1 VVSRSSHDGY
11 ARAARRST
19 ANDRGKRIGFAH
31 RSECRIV
38 PATMPRLELLCFDLD
53 DTLWHVEPVLV
64 RAERET
70 WQWLIGRVPDLA
82 RYCTAADVRAQ
93 RTTLL
98 RNRPEY
104 QHDLTALRR
113 DAMRHTLRAAGVAAD
128 EAARIAADAMEIFLE
143 LRCQVEFF
151 PGVLATLERLGER
164 YKLAAL
170 SNGNADLAR
179 TGAAA
184 LFDVV
189 LSAASVGR
197 AKPDPAMFQRA
208 LAEAGVAASRA
219 VHIGD
224 HPEHDVRAARAAGLH
239 AIWAN
244 PLALP
249 RPDGL
254 PADVPTL
261 EDFATLATLLLRLES
276 RLGGASPQG

>member
-1 VVSRSSHDGY
+1 M
-11 ARAARRST
+11 AR
-19 ANDRGKRIGFAH
+19 
-31 RSECRIV
+31 
-38 PATMPRLELLCFDLD
+38 LQLLCFDLD
-53 DTLWHVEPVLV
+53 DTLWHVEPVLL

-70 WQWLIGRVPDLA
+70 WQWLTGRVPDLA
-82 RYCTAADVRAQ
+82 RYCTAADVRAH
-93 RTTLL
+93 RTALL
-98 RNRPEY
+98 RSRPDY

-113 DAMRHTLRAAGVAAD
+113 DAMRHTLRAAGVTADDAAS
-128 EAARIAADAMEIFLE
+128 IAAAAMEVFLE
-143 LRCQVEFF
+143 LRCQVDFF
-151 PGVLATLERLGER
+151 PGALTTLERLAER

-170 SNGNADLAR
+170 SNGNCDLAR

-197 AKPDPAMFQRA
+197 AKPDPAMFRRA
-208 LAEAGVAASRA
+208 LAEAGVAAPRA

-224 HPEHDVRAARAAGLH
+224 HLEHDVLAARAAGLH

-249 RPDGL
+249 RPAAL

-261 EDFATLATLLLRLES
+261 EHFSTLATLLLRLES
-276 RLGGASPQG
+276 GLGEATPSG